1 MNRTQTQRLFTVISG
16 LWVGAFISIGFLVV
30 PVIFMAMGDRQV
42 AGLIAGNL
50 FKLTAYISVGVCG
63 FLMVMANH
71 LVKSGIQAYR
81 LVRWL
86 LLLMLVCGVLAA
98 FVIIPWMN
106 GLRDQ
111 ALLHGISARET
122 NNANLFGLLH
132 SLSSIIFMIQSIL
145 GIGLVWQSTKYAD

>member
-1 MNRTQTQRLFTVISG
+1 MNRIRIQRLFTVISG
-16 LWVGAFISIGFLVV
+16 LWVGGLISIGFLVV
-30 PVIFMAMGDRQV
+30 PVLFMAMGDRQV
-42 AGLIAGNL
+42 AGLIAANL

-71 LVKSGIQAYR
+71 LVKSGSQSYR
-81 LVRWL
+81 LIRWIL
-86 LLLMLVCGVLAA
+86 LSMLVCGILTA

-111 ALLHGISARET
+111 ALLLGISVRET
-122 NNANLFGLLH
+122 SNANLFGLLH

-145 GIGLVWQSTKYAD
+145 GIGLVWQSTKNAD